1 MQQTRKQYDFMLRQD
16 FAMALGQADQLGNT
30 LLQNRMMKQQQSNR
44 VEDNAMRERMF
55 TEQQGLRQDANT
67 RQLNKQKLDEEQAYF
82 GAAYK
87 SVMGNPDITDEE
99 IESHNKKLAS
109 FEYLGGMR
117 VARPVPKKPGQF
129 NTAPGRNLEILT
141 QLRERVKSATT
152 PEGRAEAN
160 QQLADFQSFT
170 GKKQEIDPRLS
181 AAKKAAIDAEL
192 SGDVGAMERAQN
204 IINQVTPKETVSV
217 MGDVRKRDEE
227 LMRETSQPARSAAK
241 GKPLD
246 AATAA
251 EFLKEARGSKKEAR
265 KLAAERGYSF

>member
-1 MQQTRKQYDFMLRQD
+1 
-16 FAMALGQADQLGNT
+16 MALGQADQLGNT
-30 LLQNRMMKQQQSNR
+30 LLQNRVMKQQQSNR
-44 VEDNAMRERMF
+44 VEDNAMRDRMF
-55 TEQQGLRQDANT
+55 NEQQTTRKEAATANNEWRTQNEDQQQLQTIIKANAEGSLDDAGREKANQWIAT
-67 RQLNKQKLDEEQAYF
+67 HPKLGSTGIQLIKPQPKQ
-82 GAAYK
+82 
-87 SVMGNPDITDEE
+87 
-99 IESHNKKLAS
+99 
-109 FEYLGGMR
+109 
-117 VARPVPKKPGQF
+117 PGQF

-204 IINQVTPKETVSV
+204 IINQVTPKETVPV

-246 AATAA
+246 TATAA